1 MNDNIPQTYPEKSNL
16 TLVKKE
22 DAERMHAKLINLKK
36 ADPVHQ
42 NVLPPQPESY
52 IKVKKHDFL

>member
-1 MNDNIPQTYPEKSNL
+1 MNDNIPQTYPEKSTL

-22 DAERMHAKLINLKK
+22 DAEKMHAKLINLIKTDTSK
-36 ADPVHQ
+36 EI
-42 NVLPPQPESY
+42 VLPPQQESY

>member
-22 DAERMHAKLINLKK
+22 DADKMHAKLINLKK
-36 ADPVHQ
+36 ANTKPEIA
-42 NVLPPQPESY
+42 LPSQRDGY